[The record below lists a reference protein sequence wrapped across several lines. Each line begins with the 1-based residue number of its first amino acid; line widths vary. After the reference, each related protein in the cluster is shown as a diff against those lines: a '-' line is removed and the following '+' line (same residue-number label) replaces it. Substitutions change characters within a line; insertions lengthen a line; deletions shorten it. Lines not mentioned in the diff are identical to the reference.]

1 MSEPVSKTKQA
12 AELLTAG
19 DHKGCLK
26 MMSGFRLGLS
36 KQESNI
42 LRTGYE
48 CLVHPRMYQQLKVD
62 VDKAVVEAVSLA
74 KHILRVS

>member
-12 AELLTAG
+12 AALLTAG

-26 MMSGFRLGLS
+26 MMAGFRLGLS

-62 VDKAVVEAVSLA
+62 VDKAVTEAVSLA
-74 KHILRVS
+74 KHILRVA